1 MKNIQKIRLSCLLD
15 IHNELWRIQMI
26 KIMADST
33 CDLSQ
38 EILDKYDISLASLLV
53 TIDGKEYRDRIDITP
68 GLIEKVTSSL
78 SK

>member
-15 IHNELWRIQMI
+15 IHNEYWRIQMI

-68 GLIEKVTSSL
+68 GLRRMCFIA
-78 SK
+78 

>member
-1 MKNIQKIRLSCLLD
+1 
-15 IHNELWRIQMI
+15 MI